1 MRKLAL
7 ALIFC
12 ICANFPLQKAESE
25 ETKTITTIAE
35 KTKGMEFHQGFLN
48 YFWDGK
54 EGKLWLEIEKWDNE
68 FLYIN
73 SLPAGVGSND
83 IGLDRGQLGDRRIVK
98 FERIGPKVLLVQPNY
113 SYRAETTNPSE
124 RESVEEAFAQSILWG
139 FTVGAEEKGSVLV
152 DATDFFLRDAHDVAG
167 TVKQRQQGSYR
178 VDPGRSALY
187 LPRTKNFPLNTE
199 VEATITFS
207 GDSPGGY
214 IRSVAP
220 TPEALTVRMHH
231 SFVQLPDNGYTPRA
245 YDIRSGYINIR
256 YMDYATPIDQP
267 IVKRYSTRHRLQ
279 KKDPSLPMSEAVNP
293 IVYYVDKGAP
303 EPIRSALMEG
313 ASWWNEAFESAGYK
327 NAFQVEILPDSA
339 DPMDVRYNVI
349 QWVHRSTRGWS
360 YGDMVADP
368 RTGEI
373 IKGHVSLG
381 SLRVRQDYLIAEGL
395 LADYEEGKPVSP
407 DMLNL
412 ALARLRQLAAH
423 EVGHTLGLVHNF
435 AASVSDRASVMDYPH
450 PLVTINEEGEL
461 DVTNAYASGI
471 GEWDK
476 VAIAYGYQDFP
487 RDVDEKKSL
496 EGIIQ
501 GYLTRG
507 LHFITDQDAR
517 PQGSAHPLAHLWDN
531 GTDAASELDRIMK
544 VRSVALS
551 RFSEKNIPVGRPMA
565 TLEEVLVPV
574 YLSHRYQVEA
584 AVKLVGGL
592 NYSYAVRGDKQLVT
606 KVVDADLQRRASK
619 SVLKTISPEALTLP
633 ERIVALIPPRPGDYP
648 RTTETF
654 PSRTGVTFDPLTA
667 AEVAAAHTVSL
678 LLHPQRAA
686 RLVEHHSRN
695 KKMPGLLE
703 VIDDLLDSSIRSNA
717 EEGTKGEVQRVVGS
731 VVLHA
736 LMNLVAD
743 ESAPS
748 QVRAI
753 GEASLRGLQAWLQ
766 SRKTLDREPRAY
778 YSYGA
783 EQIKAFLEE
792 PENFTPTK
800 PSTIPAGSPIG
811 DDGVWM
817 GCFLE

>member
-1 MRKLAL
+1 MRLLYL
-7 ALIFC
+7 ALIVCSWSSLFSKTA
-12 ICANFPLQKAESE
+12 ISE
-25 ETKTITTIAE
+25 ESKQIVTITE
-35 KTKGMEFHQGFLN
+35 KTKGMELHRGFFN
-48 YFWDGK
+48 YYWDDK
-54 EGKLWLEIEKWDNE
+54 EGKLWLEIDKWNNE

-113 SYRAETTNPSE
+113 SYRAETNNPSE
-124 RESVEEAFAQSILWG
+124 RKSVEEAFAQSVLWG
-139 FTVGAEEKGSVLV
+139 FTVCAEEKTSVLV

-167 TVKQRQQGSYR
+167 TLKQRQQGSYR
-178 VDPGRSALY
+178 VDPSRSALY

-199 VEATITFS
+199 VEVTITFS

-214 IRSVAP
+214 IRSVVP

-231 SFVQLPDNGYTPRA
+231 SFVQLPDDGYTPRA
-245 YDIRSGYINIR
+245 YDIRSGYINIS
-256 YMDYATPIDQP
+256 YLDYATPIDQP
-267 IVKRYSTRHRLQ
+267 IVKRYIARHRLQ
-279 KKDPSLPMSEAVNP
+279 KKETSLAMSEPVKP
-293 IVYYVDKGAP
+293 IVYYVDNGAP
-303 EPIRSALMEG
+303 EPIRSALVEG
-313 ASWWNEAFESAGYK
+313 ASWWNQAFEAAGYR
-327 NAFQVEILPDSA
+327 NAFQVKVLPDDV

-360 YGDMVADP
+360 YGDAVIDP

-381 SLRVRQDYLIAEGL
+381 SLRVRQDFLIAEGL

-450 PLVTINEEGEL
+450 LLVTVNEKGEL
-461 DVTNAYASGI
+461 DATNAYATGI
-471 GEWDK
+471 GVWDK

-487 RDVDEKKSL
+487 PGVDEKRSL
-496 EGIIQ
+496 DGVIQ
-501 GYLTRG
+501 GYLTTG

-517 PQGSAHPLAHLWDN
+517 PQGGAHPLAHLWDN
-531 GTDAASELDRIMK
+531 GTDAASELDRIMN
-544 VRSVALS
+544 VRSVALN
-551 RFSEKNIPVGRPMA
+551 RFSEKNIPIGRPMA
-565 TLEEVLVPV
+565 TLEEVLVPL

-584 AVKLVGGL
+584 AAKLVGGL
-592 NYSYAVRGDKQLVT
+592 DYYYAVRGDGQLVT
-606 KVVDADLQRRASK
+606 EIVSADLQRKALK
-619 SVLKTISPEALTLP
+619 SLFNTITPEALVLP
-633 ERIVALIPPRPGDYP
+633 ERIIALIPPRPDDYP
-648 RTTETF
+648 HTTETF
-654 PSRTGVTFDPLTA
+654 PSRTGVTFDPLAA

-703 VIDDLLDSSIRSNA
+703 VIDDLLDSSIRSRV
-717 EEGTKGEVQRVVGS
+717 EEGSAGEVQRVVGS
-731 VVLHA
+731 VVRHA
-736 LMNLVAD
+736 LMNLVAE
-743 ESAPS
+743 ESAS
-748 QVRAI
+748 AQVRAI
-753 GEASLRGLQAWLQ
+753 SEASLRELQAWLQ
-766 SRKTLDREPRAY
+766 NRKTPDRELRAY

-783 EQIKAFLEE
+783 DEIRVFLEK
-792 PENFTPTK
+792 PENLTPSK